1 MPVLR
6 STALIDA
13 PPRTVAGLLRDV
25 ELTAAALGR
34 DGHRLARGP
43 AAARARRRGGLRV
56 RLLPGVRVPLRLVVG
71 TVSEHG
77 LTATLPPGRCAQL
90 RHTSR

>member
-13 PPRTVAGLLRDV
+13 PPRTVAGLLRDA

-34 DGHRLARGP
+34 DGHRLARTSGCWRPGP
-43 AAARARRRGGLRV
+43 RSRLGV
-56 RLLPGVRVPLRLVVG
+56 RLLPGLRVPLRVLV
-71 TVSEHG
+71 EDG
-77 LTATLPPGRCAQL
+77 LRAAG
-90 RHTSR
+90 